1 MKMECEVIQD
11 LLPLYV
17 EKIASEQSAALV
29 EEHLKECEAC
39 KRKYEEMTEKTPQ
52 IPEEEIAKVPL
63 KKIKNN
69 IWRRKMNAV
78 GFAAA
83 MVFTLL
89 MIVYSYLT
97 TPVYLSREEAGIKIY
112 QEDGALLMSVSA
124 SVAGYFVEESLSD
137 NGLHIVTVEVWTSK
151 LEEMKKS
158 QTTIIKISD
167 SVEDVDTVYYTDY
180 TEEDNLILVY
190 GKDSYPSEGYM
201 VLPRLA
207 LGYYDVVML
216 AAVVGLG
223 ILFLIFRR
231 KKCGIWMRN
240 LWLVPVCYLL
250 SQFILSIDTVTYSM
264 QRDFKMIVL
273 VGAGL
278 YVAILFGI
286 GMWKDRV

>member
-17 EKIASEQSAALV
+17 EKIASEQSEALV

-63 KKIKNN
+63 KRIKNN

-190 GKDSYPSEGYM
+190 GKDPYPSEGYI

-223 ILFLIFRR
+223 ILFLIFHR

-278 YVAILFGI
+278 YGAILFGI